1 MGQTALAA
9 SRSWGQ
15 NDTKPRHDPARPFQR
30 QNAAVSERRAG
41 CSGGTAPWALTH
53 TQFPQVLGTA
63 ISEKAPEHTLLI
75 YTLLDTPC
83 PWAQSSRGDPHAA
96 SGGFSAP
103 DTNLPPSPPHHQT
116 PLGFPPNLPSVPGLA
131 NSHTDAQV
139 SMTEVAKDSHPDF
152 PLHHV
157 GCPVIQGERVRRG
170 ADGRGPDN
178 VPLHLNAFGRRERR
192 RRPGYSPRCAAKAG
206 DELVPQLPGSPV

>member
-1 MGQTALAA
+1 ME
-9 SRSWGQ
+9 
-15 NDTKPRHDPARPFQR
+15 PRHDPAVPARRTLRCPSAGQ
-30 QNAAVSERRAG
+30 AAP
-41 CSGGTAPWALTH
+41 GGTAPRADTH
-53 TQFPQVLGTA
+53 THNSHHKCWELLFLRKHQKTHHLSTRHWSPPVLGLR
-63 ISEKAPEHTLLI
+63 APGTTHTPLL
-75 YTLLDTPC
+75 
-83 PWAQSSRGDPHAA
+83 
-96 SGGFSAP
+96 GGFSTP
-103 DTNLPPSPPHHQT
+103 DTHLPSSPPRYRT
-116 PLGFPPNLPSVPGLA
+116 PLSFPPNLPSVPGLA

-170 ADGRGPDN
+170 ADGRRPDN

-192 RRPGYSPRCAAKAG
+192 WRPGYSPRCAAKAG